1 MEKICVV
8 CGIKLNGTQHKYCY
22 QCSFTIYRK
31 KVSKASLKKYYDK
44 ESVYNSLSQKKKES
58 EGFRFAKDYL
68 KKIESEQRSMNLID
82 KINERLQKRIIKYNQ
97 RTRFEYVPNA
107 RRKENVMIPNK
118 RGLG

>member
-1 MEKICVV
+1 MKRLCVIC
-8 CGIKLNGTQHKYCY
+8 GKDLIATQHKYCY

-44 ESVYNSLSQKKKES
+44 ESAYNSLSQKKKES

-107 RRKENVMIPNK
+107 RRKENSMERIK
-118 RGLG
+118 GRF